1 MIINNT
7 KKFKTLTISIRF
19 KELLDYKN
27 VEHRSLL
34 PNLMSSAT
42 QKYKT
47 TKSLNEA
54 LESLYGSAIS
64 SRTYKIGQLSIIDFT
79 LNIINPSFMEE
90 GFFTLSLQ
98 ILNDII
104 FGHKRLPKKYFNL
117 EKRLLIERIES
128 LKNNKTSFALTKL
141 FTEMFKGQKY
151 AIRTIG
157 NIEKVKKLT
166 FEDLNNYYFE
176 VINNNDYDVV
186 ISGDINEDIIKEVNK
201 YFKPKNNLNLSPIDR
216 ENKLT
221 QKLNIIKDEDEISQ
235 IKLNI
240 GYNFNVQY
248 DHQLYNAAV
257 LFNLIFGGYTAS
269 RLFVT
274 VREKHNLCY
283 YISSN
288 FDPYKGFLYV
298 YAGIDKNKIK
308 LAESLIKQE
317 LEDLQTNLISNSEL
331 DLAKKQIINSL
342 KETEDSQAKWV
353 SSIYQQRLL
362 NKESSLQTK
371 IKAIE
376 SVKKEDILK
385 VANKVVIDTVYLLMP
400 EEK

>member
-27 VEHRSLL
+27 VELRSLL
-34 PNLMSSAT
+34 PDLMTSASST
-42 QKYKT
+42 YKT

-54 LESLYGSAIS
+54 LENLYGSSIS
-64 SRTYKIGQLSIIDFT
+64 SRVYKLGQLSIIDFS

-98 ILNDII
+98 ILNDLI
-104 FGHKRLPKKYFNL
+104 FSHKRLPKKYFNL

-128 LKNNKTSFALTKL
+128 LENNKTGLALSRL

-157 NIEKVKKLT
+157 DKEKVRKLT
-166 FEDLNNYYFE
+166 FEAVNDYYFE
-176 VINNNDYDVV
+176 VINNNDYDVI
-186 ISGDINEDIIKEVNK
+186 ISGDLNEYIIKEINK
-201 YFKPKNNLNLSPIDR
+201 YFQPRNNLNLTPIDI
-216 ENKLT
+216 ETKKT
-221 QKLNIIKDEDEISQ
+221 TKLNIISDEDEINQ
-235 IKLNI
+235 VKLNI
-240 GYNFNVQY
+240 GYNFKVQY
-248 DHQLYNAAV
+248 DNPLYNAAV
-257 LFNLIFGGYTAS
+257 LFNIIFGGYSAS

-308 LAESLIKQE
+308 LAENLIKQE
-317 LEDLQTNLISNSEL
+317 LEDLQTNLITNEEL
-331 DLAKKQIINSL
+331 ELAKKQVINNL
-342 KETEDSQAKWV
+342 KGTEDSQNKWI

-362 NKESSLQTK
+362 GRESSLQAK
-371 IKAIE
+371 IKAIN
-376 SVKKEDILK
+376 SVRKEDILI
-385 VANKVVIDTVYLLMP
+385 VANKTVIDTVYLLVP